1 MSQTTG
7 ETSARSFRIAQS
19 SSVSRTSGPSGARRR
34 LRARRG
40 RRRAKVRRECPE
52 QILRHREVVLRTD
65 VTGRQWGVVDELFH
79 IGFVGIVDD
88 NKMVE
93 RPRLGAENLQGFG
106 QQFTPLVRD
115 DDTDDFLGCAHG
127 GVLSRSV
134 SLMTW
139 RTCSA
144 ASSPS

>member
-1 MSQTTG
+1 MHSRAVFPG
-7 ETSARSFRIAQS
+7 LRDPPAPVVVCEPDAVGAERKCVENAQS
-19 SSVSRTSGPSGARRR
+19 KSSGTA
-34 LRARRG
+34 
-40 RRRAKVRRECPE
+40 
-52 QILRHREVVLRTD
+52 EVVLRTD
-65 VTGRQWGVVDELFH
+65 VTGRQWGGVVDELFH